1 MEIKS
6 WLNNIGMGVIKN
18 GCSYSRLR
26 TLKLAISQTEIN
38 GINWFL
44 VC

>member
-6 WLNNIGMGVIKN
+6 WLKNIGMGVIKN
-18 GCSYSRLR
+18 GCDHSGLS
-26 TLKLAISQTEIN
+26 TLKLAVSEKGIN